1 MRSFFSNNANLLF
14 PGSLNTKNLHRY
26 YLIIFLASS
35 AIFSWPFNSWKIM
48 FTFISLLDMGTEYGI
63 WSNWSICISE
73 NKTCQSLGSMTRTRS
88 CYNSTDN
95 SIVSNKYC
103 GENDAMMDSCQTPCL
118 HYGKTARIFL
128 LADIA
133 DQSCFQLI

>member
-1 MRSFFSNNANLLF
+1 
-14 PGSLNTKNLHRY
+14 
-26 YLIIFLASS
+26 
-35 AIFSWPFNSWKIM
+35 
-48 FTFISLLDMGTEYGI
+48 MGTEYGI

-73 NKTCQSLGSMTRTRS
+73 NKTCKSLGSMTRSRS

-118 HYGKTARIFL
+118 HYGKTARVFL

-133 DQSCFQLI
+133 DQSCFHLI